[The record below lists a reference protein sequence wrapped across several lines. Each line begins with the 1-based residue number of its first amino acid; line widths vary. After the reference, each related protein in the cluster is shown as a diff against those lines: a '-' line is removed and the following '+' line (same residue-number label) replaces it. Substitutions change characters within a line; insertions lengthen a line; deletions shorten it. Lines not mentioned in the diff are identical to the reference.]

1 MGGEEVAI
9 DAAIRVSQ
17 PRELGVGAE
26 KARQALITR
35 LQVVSHGRG
44 HQDPLAHQAVQRL
57 LLQLRRIQQLGID
70 ARHLLAHAFNG
81 PLMGLVPFAACDGSA
96 IHLRHGSGA
105 LLAEARVT
113 LHPKENKRGKNQQH
127 QHELEHFLVGAYEVK
142 HMPRNNEGE
151 PEFASWTGCGGC

>member
-1 MGGEEVAI
+1 MGGEEVTI

-17 PRELGVGAE
+17 PCELGVGAE

-35 LQVVSHGRG
+35 LQVVSYGSCP
-44 HQDPLAHQAVQRL
+44 QDPLAHQAVQRL
-57 LLQLRRIQQLGID
+57 LFQLWRIQQLGID

-81 PLMGLVPFAACDGSA
+81 PLMGLIPFAACDGSA
-96 IHLRHGSGA
+96 IHLRNGSGPF
-105 LLAEARVT
+105 LAEARVP
-113 LHPKENKRGKNQQH
+113 LHPEEGERREDEQH
-127 QHELEHFLVGAYEVK
+127 QHELEHFLVRAYEVK